1 MKKALIIG
9 STGMVGAELTR
20 QLLEDNN
27 YGEIVSFV
35 RRASGVSH
43 PKLTE
48 HIVDFDKPES
58 WKELVKGDV
67 LFSALGTTIANAKTK
82 DNQYKVDFTYQYETA
97 RMASENGVPAYVLV
111 SSAGAS
117 SRAVAFYISMKG
129 ELEDAVKKLPFQYLY
144 IFRPGQLDGDR
155 KENRSGERIA
165 LKFMYFTNKLGIA
178 RRYHPIHAAQLAK
191 AMITAAG
198 TASSGIYTL
207 DEIFRLK

>member
-9 STGMVGAELTR
+9 ATGMVGAELTR
-20 QLLEDNN
+20 QLLEDKN

-58 WKELVKGDV
+58 WKGLVTGDV
-67 LFSALGTTIANAKTK
+67 LFSAMGTTIANAKTK
-82 DNQYKVDFTYQYETA
+82 DNQYKVDFTYQYETV
-97 RMASENGVPAYVLV
+97 RMASENGVPVYVLV

-117 SRAVAFYISMKG
+117 SRAVAFYMNMKG
-129 ELEDAVKKLPFQYLY
+129 ELEDAVKKLPFQYLH

-155 KENRSGERIA
+155 KENRAGERIA
-165 LKFMYFTNKLGIA
+165 LKLMYVINKAGIA
-178 RRYHPIHAAQLAK
+178 RRYRPIHATQLAK
-191 AMITAAG
+191 AMIIAAG
-198 TASSGIYTL
+198 TTSSGTYTL

>member
-9 STGMVGAELTR
+9 ATGRVGAELTR
-20 QLLEDNN
+20 QLLEDKN

-58 WKELVKGDV
+58 WKGLVTGDV
-67 LFSALGTTIANAKTK
+67 LFSAMGTTIANAKTK
-82 DNQYKVDFTYQYETA
+82 DNQYKVDFTYQYETV
-97 RMASENGVPAYVLV
+97 RMASENGVPVYVLV

-117 SRAVAFYISMKG
+117 SRAVAFYMNMKG
-129 ELEDAVKKLPFQYLY
+129 ELEDAVKKLPFQYLH

-165 LKFMYFTNKLGIA
+165 LKLMYVINKAGIA
-178 RRYHPIHAAQLAK
+178 RRYRPIHATQLAK

-198 TASSGIYTL
+198 TTSSGTYTL

>member
-9 STGMVGAELTR
+9 ATGMVGAELTR
-20 QLLEDNN
+20 QLLEDKN

-58 WKELVKGDV
+58 WKGLVTGDV
-67 LFSALGTTIANAKTK
+67 LFSAMGTTIANAKTK
-82 DNQYKVDFTYQYETA
+82 DNQYKVDFTYQYETV
-97 RMASENGVPAYVLV
+97 RMASENGVPVYVLV

-117 SRAVAFYISMKG
+117 SRAVAFYMNMKG
-129 ELEDAVKKLPFQYLY
+129 ELEDAVRKLPFQYLH

-155 KENRSGERIA
+155 KENRAGERIA
-165 LKFMYFTNKLGIA
+165 LKLMYVINKAGIA
-178 RRYHPIHAAQLAK
+178 RRYRPIHATQLAK
-191 AMITAAG
+191 AMIIAAG
-198 TASSGIYTL
+198 TTSSGTYTL